1 MVVFHSYVKL
11 PEGILGR
18 DPLRKS
24 VFSALLEIEIVFE
37 RSWKIVSPLSG
48 NPRLLLGHDRTAL
61 GKPCPPAD
69 CLSFS
74 RSRASWGRCFKWRP
88 GPSLVTAS
96 NLKSK
101 KEIWVNVWVHM
112 FCHKWGCIYI
122 YILYIYINN
131 VYIHLH
137 TVCTYRFI
145 TSYNPMVLYR
155 VAQTVHC
162 VRRMPW
168 WAQMNTSPTHGNWAW
183 LRT

>member
-1 MVVFHSYVKL
+1 MLNYQRV
-11 PEGILGR
+11 
-18 DPLRKS
+18 RKS

-37 RSWKIVSPLSG
+37 RSWKIVAPLSG

-96 NLKSK
+96 NLISK
-101 KEIWVNVWVHM
+101 KEIWVNM

-122 YILYIYINN
+122 
-131 VYIHLH
+131 IHLH

-145 TSYNPMVLYR
+145 TSYNPRVLYR

-168 WAQMNTSPTHGNWAW
+168 WAQMNTFPTHGNWAW